1 MSRLACRDVENE
13 QPATH
18 VRHPNKIFKSMG
30 RHDKQGG
37 GVGGQEGMGST
48 AEEFLITESEE
59 RMI

>member
-30 RHDKQGG
+30 RHDKR
-37 GVGGQEGMGST
+37 GVGEQEGMGST
-48 AEEFLITESEE
+48 AEEFLIVESEE
-59 RMI
+59 RRI

>member
-37 GVGGQEGMGST
+37 GVGGQEGMGSK
-48 AEEFLITESEE
+48 AGELIVKSEE